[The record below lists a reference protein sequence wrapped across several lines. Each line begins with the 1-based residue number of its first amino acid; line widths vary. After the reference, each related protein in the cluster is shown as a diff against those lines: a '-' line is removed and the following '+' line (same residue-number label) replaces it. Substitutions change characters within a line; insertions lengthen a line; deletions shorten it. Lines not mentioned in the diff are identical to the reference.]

1 MSNGLAFSSKLI
13 YDYTK
18 YREVCQIIEEAPL
31 PFVSENSPKFAARL
45 NSFRVR
51 EREYWP
57 ARNGNATTLDLVE
70 RASKVAG
77 LNCVDLNFPDH
88 LSAYDARE
96 LSDNMDKIG
105 VSLNGFAMRYYDD
118 DAYRLGAFTHPD
130 PKTRRAAIDLTKQG
144 LDVLAL
150 ASGNLMTLWMGQ
162 DGFDYS
168 FQADYTGLWENTID
182 AIREVADHNPAID
195 ISIEYKPNEPRSFS
209 LMPNVATTLLAIREI
224 DRPNLGV
231 TLDFAHVLYAD
242 EMPAYAASLVA
253 RHSRLLG
260 VHLNDGY
267 AKRDDGLMVG
277 AVHPIQTLELLYVLN
292 RVGYEGAIYFDTFP
306 DTTGLDPIGECEA
319 NIAMVGVLRKAAEKL
334 KDNENLARAIEKQDA
349 VTSQGIVRTAL
360 YGA

>member
-1 MSNGLAFSSKLI
+1 MSPDVG
-13 YDYTK
+13 DTP
-18 YREVCQIIEEAPL
+18 R
-31 PFVSENSPKFAARL
+31 FAARL

-57 ARNGNATTLDLVE
+57 GKNGKASTLDLVE
-70 RASKVAG
+70 RAAKVGG
-77 LNCVDLNFPDH
+77 LNCVDLNYPDH
-88 LSAYDARE
+88 LSTYDARKLADDMGE
-96 LSDNMDKIG
+96 CG
-105 VSLNGFAMRYYDD
+105 VALNGFAMRYYDL

-130 PKTRRAAIDLTKQG
+130 RATRRAAIDLTKQG
-144 LDVLAL
+144 LDAL
-150 ASGNLMTLWMGQ
+150 AAAGARLMTLWMGQ

-168 FQADYTGLWENTID
+168 FQADYGRLWENTIA

-195 ISIEYKPNEPRSFS
+195 ISIEYKPNEPRAFS

-242 EMPAYAASLVA
+242 EMPAYAATLVA

-267 AKRDDGLMVG
+267 SKRDDGLMVG
-277 AVHPIQTLELLYVLN
+277 AVHPIQTLELLYVLD
-292 RVGYEGAIYFDTFP
+292 RLGYDGAIYFDTFP
-306 DTTGLDPIGECEA
+306 DTTGLDPIRECEN
-319 NIAMVGVLRKAAEKL
+319 NIATVGALRKAAARL
-334 KDNENLARAIEKQDA
+334 KGDEALARAIENQDA